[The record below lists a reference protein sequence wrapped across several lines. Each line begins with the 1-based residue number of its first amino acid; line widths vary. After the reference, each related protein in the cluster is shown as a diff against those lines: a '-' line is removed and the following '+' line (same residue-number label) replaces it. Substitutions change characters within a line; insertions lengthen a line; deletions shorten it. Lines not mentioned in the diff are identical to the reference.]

1 MWIFIKANKW
11 CCTISNMTL
20 LLVWCVE
27 LWNTVITS
35 ENLLKSEIQP
45 EYKTQ
50 PLKNGLQVVKEFS
63 YIIALLDFVEA
74 ENAGTNI

>member
-1 MWIFIKANKW
+1 
-11 CCTISNMTL
+11 MTL